1 MIPSRSGT
9 EEGRGHGKVKGKK
22 SGCGRFMWMTPV
34 LLALPAAA
42 GMVFASIKYGSRI
55 RDLIQVAVKLMVTR

>member
-1 MIPSRSGT
+1 MKSERKSRR
-9 EEGRGHGKVKGKK
+9 GRL
-22 SGCGRFMWMTPV
+22 MWLTPL

-42 GMVFASIKYGSRI
+42 GMVFAAIKYGSRI